1 MMNRLINE
9 QDGRNYSAK
18 PDSSAAGSQENENT
32 IELTVPDNLAGLR
45 LDQAL
50 AQLLP
55 QWSRSR
61 LQGWIE
67 QKCVSVDSAAATCKQ
82 KVWGGESIRVI
93 AGQTENDQSHQAE
106 AIPLKI
112 LFEDDHLII
121 IDKPAGLVVHP
132 GNGNWHG
139 TLLNALLNHAPQ
151 LSQVPRAG
159 IVHRLDKDTT
169 GLLVVAKTIEAQF
182 DLARQLQQR
191 TVKRHYLAL
200 VLGKLEKDGV
210 VDAPIGRHPIHRT
223 RMAVV
228 QNGKPARTHYRV
240 LEKFTA
246 STLLHCSLETGRT
259 HQIRVHLL
267 SIGHPLAGDPV
278 YGRTSP
284 DPSTADAVV
293 RLPRQALH
301 AWQLELTHP
310 HSGQIL
316 LWESPLPDDMAALL
330 QAIRNLPHSSVSRP
344 L

>member
-1 MMNRLINE
+1 MNRLINE
-9 QDGRNYSAK
+9 QDGRNYSAN
-18 PDSSAAGSQENENT
+18 PNSSAAGSQENENI
-32 IELTVPDNLAGLR
+32 IELTVSDNLAGLR

-61 LQGWIE
+61 LQGWIK
-67 QKCVSVDSAAATCKQ
+67 QKRVSMDGSAVTSKQ

-93 AGQTENDQSHQAE
+93 AGQIEDDKSHQAE
-106 AIPLKI
+106 AIPLRI

-151 LSQVPRAG
+151 LGQVPRAG

-182 DLARQLQQR
+182 DLVRQLQQR
-191 TVKRHYLAL
+191 TVRRHYLAL

-210 VDAPIGRHPIHRT
+210 VDAPIGRHPVHRT
-223 RMAVV
+223 RMAIIR
-228 QNGKPARTHYRV
+228 NGKPARTHYQVR
-240 LEKFTA
+240 EKFTA
-246 STLLHCSLETGRT
+246 STLLRCSLETGRT

-267 SIGHPLAGDPV
+267 SIGHPLAGDQT
-278 YGRTSP
+278 YGRVSP
-284 DPSTADAVV
+284 DPSTADAVAQ
-293 RLPRQALH
+293 LPRQALH
-301 AWQLELTHP
+301 AWQLKLTHP
-310 HSGQIL
+310 HSGQTL
-316 LWESPLPDDMAALL
+316 LWESPLPDDMAGLL
-330 QAIRNLPHSSVSRP
+330 QAMRNLPQSVSAP

>member
-1 MMNRLINE
+1 MNHLING
-9 QDGRNYSAK
+9 QDARDYSAK
-18 PDSSAAGSQENENT
+18 PDSSVASDQENQNNT
-32 IELTVPDNLAGLR
+32 IELTVPGNLAGLR

-67 QKCVSVDSAAATCKQ
+67 EQQISVDGLSATCKQ
-82 KVWGGESIRVI
+82 KIWGGETVCLI
-93 AGQTENDQSHQAE
+93 AGQTESDQNHQAE
-106 AIPLKI
+106 AIPLRI
-112 LFEDDHLII
+112 VFEDDHLIV

-151 LSQVPRAG
+151 LDRVPRAG

-182 DLARQLQQR
+182 DLVRQLQQR

-200 VLGKLEKDGV
+200 ALGRIGKDGV
-210 VDAPIGRHPIHRT
+210 VDAPIGRHPVHRT

-228 QNGKPARTHYRV
+228 PQGKPARTHYRV
-240 LEKFTA
+240 MEQFSG

-267 SIGHPLAGDPV
+267 SIGHPIAGDPV
-278 YGRTSP
+278 YGKPAP
-284 DPSTADAVV
+284 DPATAVAVARV
-293 RLPRQALH
+293 PRQALH
-301 AWQLELTHP
+301 AWQLGLIHP
-310 HSGQIL
+310 HSGQTL
-316 LWESPLPDDMAALL
+316 FWESPLPDDMTDLL
-330 QAIRNLPHSSVSRP
+330 ETLRGLPLSASIP
-344 L
+344 G

>member
-1 MMNRLINE
+1 MNRLING

-18 PDSSAAGSQENENT
+18 PGTSAANGQENENT
-32 IELTVPDNLAGLR
+32 IELTVPGHLAGLR
-45 LDQAL
+45 LDQTL

-67 QKCVSVDSAAATCKQ
+67 EKRVSVDGLAGTSKQ
-82 KVWGGESIRVI
+82 KVWGGETVRMIT
-93 AGQTENDQSHQAE
+93 GQAESGQNHQAE
-106 AIPLKI
+106 AIPLRI
-112 LFEDDHLII
+112 IFEDDHLIV

-151 LSQVPRAG
+151 LDQVPRAG

-182 DLARQLQQR
+182 DLVRQLQQR

-200 VLGKLEKDGV
+200 ALGKIGKDGV
-210 VDAPIGRHPIHRT
+210 VDAPIGRHPVHRT

-228 QNGKPARTHYRV
+228 QTGKPARTHYRV
-240 LEKFTA
+240 VEQFTA

-278 YGRTSP
+278 YGKAASNP
-284 DPSTADAVV
+284 ATATAAA

-301 AWQLELTHP
+301 AWQLGLIHP
-310 HSGQIL
+310 HSGQTL
-316 LWESPLPDDMAALL
+316 FWESPLPDDMIDLL
-330 QAIRNLPHSSVSRP
+330 QVLRSLPPSTSMP
-344 L
+344 G